1 MLVHKTSSAKR
12 AADPVPVKELP
23 LNSEGLQTPSG
34 PWRSLYDKIGA
45 LLFENSLEPTPQN
58 FDVCHRY
65 LTASDGELNSQV
77 DRALKSGGLTAVSV
91 ASIIAQRSVEMSAED
106 LGQMASGAQKQLND
120 ILHLLHRSSE
130 DVKSYGHSLEHN
142 RAMLEDPETTVRTV
156 DELITLTKA
165 MIEKSRQVEEKLRVS
180 SEEIT
185 SLRDNLAEA
194 RRAAD
199 TDPLTG
205 LPNRGSLD
213 RRLADAV
220 KNARAERKPLSIAI
234 CDIDKFKSV
243 NDTHGHLVGDEV
255 IKFVA
260 SSLAKK
266 DSDRLF
272 VARFG
277 GEEFVLLFE
286 GMDPIAATQELNE
299 VRQRVSSLD
308 LKITSTGAKLGKI
321 TFSAGVADLEGRSN
335 QSAMLKAADTALYRA
350 KTDGRNRVYI
360 ADPSE

>member
-1 MLVHKTSSAKR
+1 MSVLRGQALSV
-12 AADPVPVKELP
+12 EP
-23 LNSEGLQTPSG
+23 LRTEAG
-34 PWRSLYDKIGA
+34 PWRNLYDKIGS

-65 LTASDGELNSQV
+65 LTSDDGELHSQV

-106 LGQMASGAQKQLND
+106 LGQMANGAQTQLNN
-120 ILHLLHRSSE
+120 ILHLLHRSSQ
-130 DVKSYGHSLEHN
+130 DVRSYGKSLEEN

-156 DELITLTKA
+156 DELITLTVT
-165 MIEKSRQVEEKLRVS
+165 MIEKSREVEEKLRVS

-185 SLRDNLAEA
+185 HLRDNLAEA
-194 RRAAD
+194 RKKAD

-213 RRLADAV
+213 LRLKDALE
-220 KNARAERKPLSIAI
+220 KARVGNTPLSVAI
-234 CDIDKFKSV
+234 CDIDKFKAV

-260 SSLAKK
+260 SSLAKQ

-277 GEEFVLLFE
+277 GEEFVMLFE
-286 GMDPIAATQELNE
+286 GVDPVGAAHELNQ
-299 VRQRVSSLD
+299 VRERVGQLD

-321 TFSAGVADLEGRSN
+321 TFSAGVADLNGRKDT
-335 QSAMLKAADTALYRA
+335 SAILKAADTALYRA
-350 KTDGRNRVYI
+350 KNDGRNRIYI
-360 ADPSE
+360 ADPGE

>member
-1 MLVHKTSSAKR
+1 MTIEGSQSA
-12 AADPVPVKELP
+12 
-23 LNSEGLQTPSG
+23 SG
-34 PWRSLYDKIGA
+34 PWRSLYEKIGS

-65 LTASDGELNSQV
+65 LTANDGELNSQV

-106 LGQMASGAQKQLND
+106 LGQMASGAQKQLNE

-130 DVKSYGHSLEHN
+130 DVKSYGDSLEEN
-142 RAMLEDPETTVRTV
+142 RAALEDPETTARTV
-156 DELITLTKA
+156 EDLIMLTKT
-165 MIEKSRQVEEKLRVS
+165 MIEKSREVEEKLRVS

-185 SLRDNLAEA
+185 HLRDNLAEA
-194 RRAAD
+194 RKQAD

-213 RRLADAV
+213 RRLEDAV
-220 KNARAERKPLSIAI
+220 AKARTDGTPLSIGI
-234 CDIDKFKSV
+234 CDIDKFKLI

-260 SSLAKK
+260 SSLGKK
-266 DSDRLF
+266 NSDSLF

-277 GEEFVLLFE
+277 GEEFVMLFE
-286 GMDPIAATQELNE
+286 GMDPIEAAKELNE
-299 VRQRVSSLD
+299 VRQRVSQLD
-308 LKITSTGAKLGKI
+308 LKITSTGAKLGKV
-321 TFSAGVADLEGRSN
+321 TFSAGIAELEGRKN
-335 QSAMLKAADTALYRA
+335 QSAVLKAADTALYRA

>member
-1 MLVHKTSSAKR
+1 MSS
-12 AADPVPVKELP
+12 ELSQAP
-23 LNSEGLQTPSG
+23 SSG
-34 PWRSLYDKIGA
+34 PWRNLYDKIGS
-45 LLFENSLEPTPQN
+45 LLFEHSLEPTPQN

-65 LTASDGELNSQV
+65 LTANDGELNSQV

-106 LGQMASGAQKQLND
+106 LGQMASGAQAQLNT

-130 DVKSYGHSLEHN
+130 DVKSYGASLEES
-142 RAMLEDPETTVRTV
+142 RSSLEDPETTVRTV
-156 DELITLTKA
+156 DELITLTKT
-165 MIEKSRQVEEKLRVS
+165 MIEKSREVEEKLRVS
-180 SEEIT
+180 SDEIT
-185 SLRDNLAEA
+185 HLRDNLAEA
-194 RRAAD
+194 RKQAD

-213 RRLADAV
+213 RRLQDAV
-220 KNARAERKPLSIAI
+220 SAAREAKRPLTVAI
-234 CDIDKFKSV
+234 CDIDKFKLI

-260 SSLAKK
+260 SSLSRKG
-266 DSDRLF
+266 SDNLF

-286 GMDPIAATQELNE
+286 NMDPIAAAKELNE
-299 VRQRVSSLD
+299 VRQRVSTLD
-308 LKITSTGAKLGKI
+308 LKITSTGAKLGKV
-321 TFSAGVADLEGRSN
+321 TFSAGIAELEGRPN

-350 KTDGRNRVYI
+350 KNDGRNRVYI
-360 ADPSE
+360 ADPGE

>member
-1 MLVHKTSSAKR
+1 MASSSSQ
-12 AADPVPVKELP
+12 E
-23 LNSEGLQTPSG
+23 SSG
-34 PWRSLYDKIGA
+34 PWRSLYEKIGS

-106 LGQMASGAQKQLND
+106 LGQMATGAQAQLEQ
-120 ILHLLHRSSE
+120 ILHLLHRSSQ
-130 DVKSYGHSLEHN
+130 DVRSYGDSLEEN
-142 RAMLEDPETTVRTV
+142 RAALEDPETTVRTV
-156 DELITLTKA
+156 DDLITLTRT
-165 MIEKSRQVEEKLRVS
+165 MIEKSRDVEEKLRNS

-185 SLRDNLAEA
+185 ALRTNLAEA
-194 RRAAD
+194 RKQAD

-213 RRLADAV
+213 RRLQDAIE
-220 KNARAERKPLSIAI
+220 KSRTESTPLSVAI
-234 CDIDKFKSV
+234 CDIDKFKLV

-266 DSDRLF
+266 GGDNLF

-286 GMDPIAATQELNE
+286 GMDPTAAAKELNE
-299 VRQRVSSLD
+299 VRERVSTLD

-321 TFSAGVADLEGRSN
+321 TFSAGVAQLEGRPNGS
-335 QSAMLKAADTALYRA
+335 SILKAADTALYRA
-350 KTDGRNRVYI
+350 KNDGRNRVCI
-360 ADPSE
+360 AEPTE

>member
-1 MLVHKTSSAKR
+1 MSVLRDR
-12 AADPVPVKELP
+12 ALSTEP
-23 LNSEGLQTPSG
+23 LRTEAG
-34 PWRSLYDKIGA
+34 PWRNLYDKIGS

-65 LTASDGELNSQV
+65 LTTDDGELHSHV

-106 LGQMASGAQKQLND
+106 LGQMANGAQTQLDN
-120 ILHLLHRSSE
+120 ILHLLHRSSQ
-130 DVKSYGHSLEHN
+130 DVRSYGASLEEN
-142 RAMLEDPETTVRTV
+142 RAALEDPATTVRTV
-156 DELITLTKA
+156 EDLITLTRA
-165 MIEKSRQVEEKLRVS
+165 MIEKSREVEEKLRVS

-194 RRAAD
+194 RKKAD

-213 RRLADAV
+213 ARLKDALA
-220 KNARAERKPLSIAI
+220 KARAENTPLSVAI
-234 CDIDKFKSV
+234 CDIDKFKAV

-260 SSLAKK
+260 SSLAKN

-277 GEEFVLLFE
+277 GEEFVMLFE
-286 GMDPIAATQELNE
+286 GVNPVDAAKELNE
-299 VRQRVSSLD
+299 VRQRVGQLD
-308 LKITSTGAKLGKI
+308 LKITSTGAKLGKV
-321 TFSAGVADLEGRSN
+321 TFSAGIAELHGRKDT
-335 QSAMLKAADTALYRA
+335 SAMLKAADTALYRA
-350 KTDGRNRVYI
+350 KNDGRNRVYI

>member
-1 MLVHKTSSAKR
+1 MA
-12 AADPVPVKELP
+12 
-23 LNSEGLQTPSG
+23 SEGSQTASG
-34 PWRSLYDKIGA
+34 PWRNLYEKIGS

-106 LGQMASGAQKQLND
+106 LGLMASGAQKQLNE

-130 DVKSYGHSLEHN
+130 DVKSYGDSLEEN
-142 RAMLEDPETTVRTV
+142 RASLEDPETTVRTV
-156 DELITLTKA
+156 DDLITLTKT
-165 MIEKSRQVEEKLRVS
+165 MIEKSREVEEKLRVS
-180 SEEIT
+180 SDEIT
-185 SLRDNLAEA
+185 SLRNNLAEA
-194 RRAAD
+194 RKEAD

-213 RRLADAV
+213 RRLAEAI
-220 KNARAERKPLSIAI
+220 KTARANNAPLSVAI
-234 CDIDKFKSV
+234 CDIDKFKLV

-260 SSLAKK
+260 SSLGKK
-266 DSDRLF
+266 NSDGLF

-277 GEEFVLLFE
+277 GEEFVMLFE
-286 GMDPIAATQELNE
+286 GMDPIEAAKELNE
-299 VRQRVSSLD
+299 VRQRVSTLD
-308 LKITSTGAKLGKI
+308 LKITSTGAKLGKV
-321 TFSAGVADLEGRSN
+321 TFSAGVAELEGRAN
-335 QSAMLKAADTALYRA
+335 QSAILKAADTALYRA

>member
-1 MLVHKTSSAKR
+1 MNSNSAQ
-12 AADPVPVKELP
+12 AV
-23 LNSEGLQTPSG
+23 SSG
-34 PWRSLYDKIGA
+34 PWRNLYDKIGS
-45 LLFENSLEPTPQN
+45 LLFENSLEPTPEN

-65 LTASDGELNSQV
+65 LTANDGELNSQV

-106 LGQMASGAQKQLND
+106 LGQMASGAQAQLNT
-120 ILHLLHRSSE
+120 ILTLLHRSSE
-130 DVKSYGHSLEHN
+130 DVRSYGESLEEN
-142 RAMLEDPETTVRTV
+142 RAALEDPETTVRTV
-156 DELITLTKA
+156 DDLITLTKA
-165 MIEKSRQVEEKLRVS
+165 MIEKSREVEEKLRVS

-185 SLRDNLAEA
+185 QLRDNLDEA
-194 RRAAD
+194 RKQAD

-205 LPNRGSLD
+205 LPNRGSMD
-213 RRLADAV
+213 RQLREAIE
-220 KNARAERKPLSIAI
+220 NARANKTPLSIAI

-277 GEEFVLLFE
+277 GEEFVMLFDGVTPE
-286 GMDPIAATQELNE
+286 AAAMELNE
-299 VRQRVSSLD
+299 VRERVGKLE

-321 TFSAGVADLEGRSN
+321 TFSAGIAALDGRAN
-335 QSAMLKAADTALYRA
+335 GSAILKAADTALYRA
-350 KTDGRNRVYI
+350 KNEGRNRIYI
-360 ADPSE
+360 ARPEE

>member
-1 MLVHKTSSAKR
+1 MSVLRER
-12 AADPVPVKELP
+12 ALSTEP
-23 LNSEGLQTPSG
+23 LRTEAG
-34 PWRSLYDKIGA
+34 PWRNLYDKIGS

-65 LTASDGELNSQV
+65 LTTDDGELHSHV

-106 LGQMASGAQKQLND
+106 LGQMANGAQTQLDN
-120 ILHLLHRSSE
+120 ILHLLHRSSQ
-130 DVKSYGHSLEHN
+130 DVRSYGASLEEN
-142 RAMLEDPETTVRTV
+142 RAALEDPETTVRTV
-156 DELITLTKA
+156 EDLIALTRA
-165 MIEKSRQVEEKLRVS
+165 MIEKSREVEDKLRVS

-194 RRAAD
+194 RKKAD

-213 RRLADAV
+213 ARLKDALV
-220 KNARAERKPLSIAI
+220 KARAENTPLSVAI
-234 CDIDKFKSV
+234 CDIDKFKAV

-260 SSLAKK
+260 SSLAKNG
-266 DSDRLF
+266 SDRLF

-277 GEEFVLLFE
+277 GEEFVMLFE
-286 GMDPIAATQELNE
+286 GVNPIDAAKELNE
-299 VRQRVSSLD
+299 VRQRVGQLD

-321 TFSAGVADLEGRSN
+321 TFSAGIAELHGRKDT
-335 QSAMLKAADTALYRA
+335 SAMLKAADTALYRA
-350 KTDGRNRVYI
+350 KNDGRNRVYI

>member
-1 MLVHKTSSAKR
+1 LA
-12 AADPVPVKELP
+12 
-23 LNSEGLQTPSG
+23 SEPSPAPSSG
-34 PWRSLYDKIGA
+34 PWRNLYDKIGS

-106 LGQMASGAQKQLND
+106 LGQMATGAQAQLET

-130 DVKSYGHSLEHN
+130 DVRSYGDSLEEN
-142 RAMLEDPETTVRTV
+142 KAALEDPETTERTV
-156 DELITLTKA
+156 DELITLTRT
-165 MIEKSRQVEEKLRVS
+165 MIEKSREVEEKLRLS

-185 SLRDNLAEA
+185 QLRSNLAEA
-194 RRAAD
+194 RKKAD

-213 RRLADAV
+213 QRLQNAV
-220 KNARAERKPLSIAI
+220 QKARANGTPLSVAI
-234 CDIDKFKSV
+234 CDIDKFKLI

-260 SSLAKK
+260 SSLSKK
-266 DSDRLF
+266 GNDNLF

-286 GMDPIAATQELNE
+286 DMDPIAASKELNE
-299 VRQRVSSLD
+299 VRQRVSTLD
-308 LKITSTGAKLGKI
+308 LKITSTGAKLGKV
-321 TFSAGVADLEGRSN
+321 TFSAGVAELEGRLN

-350 KTDGRNRVYI
+350 KNDGRNRVYI
-360 ADPSE
+360 ADPGE

>member
-1 MLVHKTSSAKR
+1 M
-12 AADPVPVKELP
+12 P
-23 LNSEGLQTPSG
+23 GLRGQALSIEPSRTEAG
-34 PWRSLYDKIGA
+34 PWRSLYDKIGS

-65 LTASDGELNSQV
+65 LTTSDGELHSQV

-106 LGQMASGAQKQLND
+106 LGQMANGAQTQLD
-120 ILHLLHRSSE
+120 SILHLLHRSSQ
-130 DVKSYGHSLEHN
+130 DVRSYGASLEEN
-142 RAMLEDPETTVRTV
+142 RAALEDPETTVRTV
-156 DELITLTKA
+156 DELITLTRT
-165 MIEKSRQVEEKLRVS
+165 MIEKSREVEEKLRVS

-185 SLRDNLAEA
+185 HLRDNLAEA
-194 RRAAD
+194 RKKAD

-213 RRLADAV
+213 QRLKDALA
-220 KNARAERKPLSIAI
+220 KARAENTPLSVAI
-234 CDIDKFKSV
+234 CDIDKFKAI

-260 SSLAKK
+260 SSLAKQ

-286 GMDPIAATQELNE
+286 GVDPADAAKELNE
-299 VRQRVSSLD
+299 VRERVGRLD
-308 LKITSTGAKLGKI
+308 LKITSTGAKLGKV
-321 TFSAGVADLEGRSN
+321 TFSAGVADLIGRKDT
-335 QSAMLKAADTALYRA
+335 SAMLKAADTALYRA
-350 KTDGRNRVYI
+350 KNEGRNRVYI
-360 ADPSE
+360 ANPEE

>member
-1 MLVHKTSSAKR
+1 MASDGSQSA
-12 AADPVPVKELP
+12 
-23 LNSEGLQTPSG
+23 SG
-34 PWRSLYDKIGA
+34 PWRSLYDKIGS
-45 LLFENSLEPTPQN
+45 LLFDNSLEPTPQN

-65 LTASDGELNSQV
+65 LTANDGELNSQV

-106 LGQMASGAQKQLND
+106 LGQMATGAQKQLNE

-130 DVKSYGHSLEHN
+130 DVKSYGDSLEEN
-142 RAMLEDPETTVRTV
+142 RASLEDPETTVRTV
-156 DELITLTKA
+156 DDLIMLTKT
-165 MIEKSRQVEEKLRVS
+165 MIEKSREVEEKLRVS
-180 SEEIT
+180 SNEIT
-185 SLRDNLAEA
+185 QLRDNLAEA
-194 RRAAD
+194 RKQAD

-213 RRLADAV
+213 RRLSDAV
-220 KNARAERKPLSIAI
+220 EKARIEKTPLSVAI
-234 CDIDKFKSV
+234 CDIDKFKLI

-260 SSLAKK
+260 SSLGKK
-266 DSDRLF
+266 NSDLF

-277 GEEFVLLFE
+277 GEEFVMLFE
-286 GMDPIAATQELNE
+286 GMSPDDAEKELND
-299 VRQRVSSLD
+299 VRQRVSALE
-308 LKITSTGAKLGKI
+308 LKITSTGAKLGKV
-321 TFSAGVADLEGRSN
+321 TFSAGIADLHGRKN

-360 ADPSE
+360 ANPDE